1 MIKRASRVAGAVTG
15 LVLAVGVI
23 AGCSSDDSDSS
34 SETSA
39 ATSGMTT
46 MSTSASMDPMA
57 DPAANLVGPGCA
69 AYAEANPT
77 GPASIAEMAKVPVAT
92 AASNNPELTTL
103 TQAVSGQLNPDV
115 NLVETLNGGE
125 FTVFAPTDDAFAK
138 LPPETIEQLK
148 TDTDLLTK
156 ILTYHVVEG
165 QATPDKALGEHTT
178 LEGQQLTVS
187 GEGDNLKVNEA
198 GIVCG
203 GVMTSN
209 AQVYLIDSVL
219 MPPAGE

>member
-1 MIKRASRVAGAVTG
+1 MIKRVPRIAGAVTG

-34 SETSA
+34 SETTSA
-39 ATSGMTT
+39 ATGMSSMTT
-46 MSTSASMDPMA
+46 SAAAA

-69 AYAEANPT
+69 AYAEANPS
-77 GPASIAEMAKVPVAT
+77 GPASIAGMATVPVAT

-103 TQAVSGQLNPDV
+103 TAALSGQLNPDV
-115 NLVETLNGGE
+115 NLVETLNNGE
-125 FTVFAPTDDAFAK
+125 YTVFAPTDDAFAK
-138 LPPETIEQLK
+138 LPPETVEQLK
-148 TDTDLLTK
+148 TDKDLLTS

-178 LEGQQLTVS
+178 LEGKKLTVS
-187 GEGDNLKVNEA
+187 GEGDNLKVNDA

-203 GVMTSN
+203 GVATSN
-209 AQVYLIDSVL
+209 AQVYLIDAVL
-219 MPPAGE
+219 TPPAS

>member
-1 MIKRASRVAGAVTG
+1 MIKRVPRVAGAVTG

-23 AGCSSDDSDSS
+23 AGCSSDDTDSS
-34 SETSA
+34 TTTTSA
-39 ATSGMTT
+39 ASGMTS
-46 MSTSASMDPMA
+46 MSETAA

-77 GPASIAEMAKVPVAT
+77 GPASIAGMATVPVAT

-103 TQAVSGQLNPDV
+103 TAALSGKLNPDV
-115 NLVETLNGGE
+115 NLVETLNTGE
-125 FTVFAPTDDAFAK
+125 YTVFAPTDDAFAK
-138 LPPETIEQLK
+138 LPPETVEQLK

-156 ILTYHVVEG
+156 ILTYHVVDG

-178 LEGQQLTVS
+178 LEGQKLTVS
-187 GEGDNLKVNEA
+187 GEGDNLKVNDA

-203 GVMTSN
+203 GVTTSN
-209 AQVYLIDSVL
+209 AQVYLIDAVL
-219 MPPAGE
+219 MPPAE

>member
-1 MIKRASRVAGAVTG
+1 MIKRVPRIAGAVTG

-34 SETSA
+34 SETTSA
-39 ATSGMTT
+39 ATGMSSMTT
-46 MSTSASMDPMA
+46 SAAAA

-69 AYAEANPT
+69 AYAEANPS
-77 GPASIAEMAKVPVAT
+77 GPASIAGMATVPVAT

-103 TQAVSGQLNPDV
+103 TAALSGQLNPDV
-115 NLVETLNGGE
+115 NLVETLNNGE
-125 FTVFAPTDDAFAK
+125 YTVFAPTDDAFAK
-138 LPPETIEQLK
+138 LPPETVEQLK
-148 TDTDLLTK
+148 TDKDLLTS

-178 LEGQQLTVS
+178 LEGKKLTVS
-187 GEGDNLKVNEA
+187 GEGDNLKVNDA

-203 GVMTSN
+203 GVTTSN
-209 AQVYLIDSVL
+209 AQVYLIDAVL
-219 MPPAGE
+219 TPPAS

>member
-1 MIKRASRVAGAVTG
+1 MIKRVPRIAGAVTG

-34 SETSA
+34 SETTSTATGMSSMSASA
-39 ATSGMTT
+39 A
-46 MSTSASMDPMA
+46 A

-69 AYAEANPT
+69 AYAEANPS
-77 GPASIAEMAKVPVAT
+77 GPASIAGMATVPVAT

-103 TQAVSGQLNPDV
+103 TAALSGQLNPDV
-115 NLVETLNGGE
+115 NLVETLNNGE
-125 FTVFAPTDDAFAK
+125 YTVFAPTDDAFAK
-138 LPPETIEQLK
+138 LPPETVEKLK
-148 TDTDLLTK
+148 TDKDLLTS

-178 LEGQQLTVS
+178 LEGKKLTVS
-187 GEGDNLKVNEA
+187 GEGDNLKVNDA

-203 GVMTSN
+203 GVTTSN
-209 AQVYLIDSVL
+209 AQVYLIDAVL
-219 MPPAGE
+219 TPPAS

>member
-1 MIKRASRVAGAVTG
+1 MIKRVPRIAGAVTG

-34 SETSA
+34 SETTSA
-39 ATSGMTT
+39 ATGMSSMTT
-46 MSTSASMDPMA
+46 SAAAA

-69 AYAEANPT
+69 AYAEANPS
-77 GPASIAEMAKVPVAT
+77 GPASIAGMATVPVAT

-103 TQAVSGQLNPDV
+103 TAALSGQLNPDV
-115 NLVETLNGGE
+115 NLVETLNNGE
-125 FTVFAPTDDAFAK
+125 YTVFAPTDDAFAK
-138 LPPETIEQLK
+138 LPPETVEQLK
-148 TDTDLLTK
+148 TDKDLLTS

-178 LEGQQLTVS
+178 LEGKKLTVS
-187 GEGDNLKVNEA
+187 GGGDNLKVNDA

-203 GVMTSN
+203 GVTTSN
-209 AQVYLIDSVL
+209 AQVYLIDAVL
-219 MPPAGE
+219 TPPAS

>member
-1 MIKRASRVAGAVTG
+1 MIKRVPRIAGAVTG

-34 SETSA
+34 SETTSA
-39 ATSGMTT
+39 ATGMSS
-46 MSTSASMDPMA
+46 MSASAAA

-69 AYAEANPT
+69 AYAEANPS
-77 GPASIAEMAKVPVAT
+77 GPASIAGMATVPVAT

-103 TQAVSGQLNPDV
+103 TAALSGQLNPDV
-115 NLVETLNGGE
+115 NLVETLNDGE
-125 FTVFAPTDDAFAK
+125 YTVFAPTDDAFAK
-138 LPPETIEQLK
+138 LPPETVEQLK
-148 TDTDLLTK
+148 TDKDLLTS

-178 LEGQQLTVS
+178 LEGKKLTVS
-187 GEGDNLKVNEA
+187 GEGDNLKVNDA

-203 GVMTSN
+203 GVTTSN
-209 AQVYLIDSVL
+209 AQVYLIDAVL
-219 MPPAGE
+219 TPPTS

>member
-1 MIKRASRVAGAVTG
+1 MIKRVPRIAGAVTG

-34 SETSA
+34 SETTSATTGMSSMTTSA
-39 ATSGMTT
+39 A
-46 MSTSASMDPMA
+46 AA

-69 AYAEANPT
+69 AYAEANPS
-77 GPASIAEMAKVPVAT
+77 GPASIAGMATVPVAT

-103 TQAVSGQLNPDV
+103 TAALSGQLNPDV
-115 NLVETLNGGE
+115 NLVETLNNGE
-125 FTVFAPTDDAFAK
+125 YTVFAPTDDAFAK
-138 LPPETIEQLK
+138 LPPETVEQLK
-148 TDTDLLTK
+148 TDKDLLTS

-178 LEGQQLTVS
+178 LEGKKLTVS
-187 GEGDNLKVNEA
+187 GEGDNLKVNDA

-203 GVMTSN
+203 GVTTSN
-209 AQVYLIDSVL
+209 AQVYLIDAVL
-219 MPPAGE
+219 TPPAS